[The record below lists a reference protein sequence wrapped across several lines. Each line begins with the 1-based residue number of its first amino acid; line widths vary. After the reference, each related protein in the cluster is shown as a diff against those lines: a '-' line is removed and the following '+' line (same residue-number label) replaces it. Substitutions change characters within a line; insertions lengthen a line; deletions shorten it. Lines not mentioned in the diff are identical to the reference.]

1 MFTTTMSLDEMVE
14 EARRDYREIYWR
26 VKIAYDE
33 FCKNY
38 RTYRGEKRRMIHSM
52 VEEKQARTKQHNTW
66 KVYFRYLLEK
76 SGKAFTIG
84 IIYIPIYRD
93 SGTDYL
99 YISVSR
105 KEFQLNI
112 MSAHFM
118 QRYKERY
125 LEYNHI
131 DISGPNLIT
140 YYISHNV
147 DRMPTYY
154 IPKGW
159 SEDDMKE
166 RCFTISS
173 QGLSLVKFEHDYVL
187 HITFLDQE
195 NLSRYKAMRY
205 DEEKLWNLIKE
216 LQDVWEKRE
225 QGDGEVIL
233 LEKALYH
240 KILSNPDSK
249 KLFMSYIRR
258 RKAGETPEVLKD
270 YMKRAQMAWKELED
284 RAAHFENAWEHAERD
299 LRPKTFWDKDD
310 IKILRGSI
318 ELLKRLK

>member
-1 MFTTTMSLDEMVE
+1 
-14 EARRDYREIYWR
+14 
-26 VKIAYDE
+26 
-33 FCKNY
+33 
-38 RTYRGEKRRMIHSM
+38 
-52 VEEKQARTKQHNTW
+52 
-66 KVYFRYLLEK
+66 
-76 SGKAFTIG
+76 
-84 IIYIPIYRD
+84 
-93 SGTDYL
+93 
-99 YISVSR
+99 
-105 KEFQLNI
+105 
-112 MSAHFM
+112 
-118 QRYKERY
+118 
-125 LEYNHI
+125 
-131 DISGPNLIT
+131 
-140 YYISHNV
+140 
-147 DRMPTYY
+147 
-154 IPKGW
+154 
-159 SEDDMKE
+159 
-166 RCFTISS
+166 
-173 QGLSLVKFEHDYVL
+173 
-187 HITFLDQE
+187 
-195 NLSRYKAMRY
+195 MRY

-249 KLFMSYIRR
+249 KLFMSYVRR